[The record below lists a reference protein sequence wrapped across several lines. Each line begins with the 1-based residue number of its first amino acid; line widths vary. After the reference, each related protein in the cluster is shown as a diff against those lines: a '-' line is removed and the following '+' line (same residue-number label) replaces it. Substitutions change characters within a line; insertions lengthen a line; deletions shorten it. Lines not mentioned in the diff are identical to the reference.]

1 MIEMKVLRLTLNMNQ
16 TLPGQTF
23 LKISATYLKESSAFF
38 QEAHLGTQKHMMQ
51 QRKLKASQINEA
63 SKLCW

>member
-1 MIEMKVLRLTLNMNQ
+1 MNQ